1 MNLDSNTVV
10 ITPHQEQAK
19 MLSST
24 KRFILALAGVQG
36 GKGLWEEEPVL
47 TPTGYKKIKEIKVGD
62 ILFDRYGKETRVKE
76 VYIRGE
82 QNCYR
87 FNFNDNKSIIVD
99 EDHLWVIIDPHK
111 RKERI
116 LSTRDLLTTH
126 RMYWD
131 TAANHAC
138 IPAAKISNKLKQFGF
153 KKTPDKVIKN
163 IESVGKR
170 KSICIK
176 VDSPTSTFIAKDEI
190 VTHNTFGGCLWSQM
204 RIQENP
210 KGVGLITALSH
221 DQLNNVVI
229 DKFLQMF
236 PPYRKFYRKGDKT
249 IELPTG
255 ARIFFRSLE
264 DPRYVEGISANWA
277 WIDEADLVGF
287 KGYLIIRG
295 RVNATNGKVLMTSS
309 IADNSWLA
317 DYLNK
322 IDPNEM
328 EVISW
333 KSRDNPAFSNEEW
346 ESLKKELDPS
356 LFRRRYE
363 ADLNFNSGLVY
374 ARFDKTRHIL
384 KQIPVGETVKKVFIG
399 MDWGYVDPTTAV
411 LIVYTESGKL
421 YVVEEFGSESL
432 DLDIIV
438 AVVQKFIKLS
448 VERWGK
454 NPVIYAD
461 PSNKLFLKSVE
472 SRIHHSVNPNG
483 IVNNDIFDGTSKIR
497 NLIWQNRFF
506 VLEHN
511 KETLKELNRYRFKEK
526 NWERKE
532 EPEDK
537 FNHYLD
543 AVRYPI
549 ASYPIYSVGYIKKQK
564 EQELPDFWKRR
575 TPKYKRELERSRNE
589 GNDFIDY

>member
-10 ITPHQEQAK
+10 ITPHAEQAK
-19 MLSST
+19 MLSSK

-36 GKGLWEEEPVL
+36 GK
-47 TPTGYKKIKEIKVGD
+47 
-62 ILFDRYGKETRVKE
+62 
-76 VYIRGE
+76 
-82 QNCYR
+82 
-87 FNFNDNKSIIVD
+87 
-99 EDHLWVIIDPHK
+99 
-111 RKERI
+111 
-116 LSTRDLLTTH
+116 
-126 RMYWD
+126 
-131 TAANHAC
+131 
-138 IPAAKISNKLKQFGF
+138 
-153 KKTPDKVIKN
+153 
-163 IESVGKR
+163 
-170 KSICIK
+170 
-176 VDSPTSTFIAKDEI
+176 
-190 VTHNTFGGCLWSQM
+190 TFGGCLWTQL

-229 DKFLQMF
+229 DKFLNMF

-374 ARFDKTRHIL
+374 GRFKEKHIL
-384 KQIPVGETVKKVFIG
+384 KEIPIGETVKKVFIG
-399 MDWGYVDPTTAV
+399 MDWGYVDPTTVV

-472 SRIHHSVNPNG
+472 SRIHHMINPNG
-483 IVNNDIFDGTSKIR
+483 VINNDIFDGTAKIR

-506 VLEHN
+506 ILEHN
-511 KETLKELNRYRFKEK
+511 KETLKEMNRYRFKEK

-549 ASYPIYSVGYIKKQK
+549 ASYPIYSVGYVKKQK

-575 TPKYKRELERSRNE
+575 TPKYKREFERIKNE
-589 GNDFIDY
+589 SNDFTDY